1 MTYTHFDYP
10 TQVKFWDVD
19 GDHWIGGIGYGD
31 VVICGCCG
39 SEVEIKE
46 IYEFAPKEVV
56 EPIQVLPWIDIS
68 NEIMEG

>member
-10 TQVKFWDVD
+10 TQVKFWDAV
-19 GDHWIGGIGYGD
+19 GNHWIGGIGYGD

-39 SEVEIKE
+39 GAAGIKE

-56 EPIQVLPWIDIS
+56 EPIQVLPWVDIS